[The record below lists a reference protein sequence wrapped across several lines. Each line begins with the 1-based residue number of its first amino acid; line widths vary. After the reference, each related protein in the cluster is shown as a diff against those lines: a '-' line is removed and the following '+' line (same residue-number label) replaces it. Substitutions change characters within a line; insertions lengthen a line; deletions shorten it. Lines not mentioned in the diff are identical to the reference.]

1 MAIIDAELKRSI
13 DSLRLLSVD
22 MIRVAGS
29 GHPGISLGAAPIIY
43 TLYQNHLKINPE
55 EPDWVNRDRFVL
67 SAGHGSALLYA
78 TLFMAGFDIS
88 LDDLQRFRQIDSK
101 CPGHPIYGLTPGVDC
116 TTGPLGQGLA
126 TAVGIALG
134 ERYLASLIENK
145 VKKQKLIDYYTYVLA
160 SDGDLMEGVATEAA
174 AIAGIQGLG
183 KLIVLYDS
191 NDITLDG
198 ELKMSSRED
207 IIKKYDALGWHVDYV
222 SEGND
227 PREIDK
233 AIIRA
238 KKITNKPSLIEIKTI
253 IGRGSY
259 NEGINVVHG
268 IPLTKD
274 DIDNIRYKMGINTNT
289 MEIEASAIKIMRK
302 PITERVKK
310 YYGPWM
316 EYYNHFKTSDD
327 ADLIKIVRFLEFGE
341 IGTNFD
347 ARNFQIQINYNE
359 ELRESNN
366 KIMNVIS
373 DKTKFFLGGSA
384 DLSSSCKTN
393 LYKEAEMNRQYLL
406 GKNIYFGVRE
416 HAMGA
421 VLNGL
426 ALTGLEVFG
435 STFLCFADYLK
446 PAIRMSAMMNLPVI
460 YIFTH
465 DSIAVGQDGETHQP
479 IEQLTMLRSIPNLD
493 VIRPADINEVIGS
506 WDYILKTRK
515 PTAFIISK
523 QMQHILAGTSGT
535 NTSKGGYI
543 VSKENLIPEVTIISS
558 GTDLTTACLIKE
570 DLKDLN
576 KDIRVVSMPSIN
588 IFLNQSK
595 EYQLEIIPSNS
606 IVIIIEA
613 SDPTPWYRFT
623 KPERVIGI
631 TGFGC
636 SGLPDDVLKKKN
648 FDYETIKEKV
658 RELIK

>member
-13 DSLRLLSVD
+13 DSLRLLSID

-29 GHPGISLGAAPIIY
+29 GHPGISLGAAPILY

-55 EPDWVNRDRFVL
+55 DPEWVNRDRFVL
-67 SAGHGSALLYA
+67 SAGHASALLYA
-78 TLFMAGFDIS
+78 TLFMAGYDIT
-88 LDDLQRFRQIDSK
+88 LDDLQNFRQIDSK

-134 ERYLASLIENK
+134 ERYLASLVENK
-145 VKKQKLIDYYTYVLA
+145 VKKQKLINYYTYVLA

-191 NDITLDG
+191 NDVTLDG
-198 ELKMSSRED
+198 ELKISSRED

-222 SEGND
+222 AEGND

-233 AIIRA
+233 AISKA

-259 NEGINVVHG
+259 NEGLNVVHG

-302 PITERVKK
+302 PIEERIKK
-310 YYGPWM
+310 LYKPWL
-316 EYYNHFKTSDD
+316 EYYNHFKTSSDH
-327 ADLIKIVRFLEFGE
+327 DLIKIIRFLEFGE
-341 IGTNFD
+341 INANFD

-373 DKTKFFLGGSA
+373 DKTRFFLGGSA

-393 LYKEAEMNRQYLL
+393 LYKEAEMSRQYLL

-446 PAIRMSAMMNLPVI
+446 PAIRMSAMMNLPVV

-465 DSIAVGQDGETHQP
+465 DSVAVGQDGETHQP
-479 IEQLTMLRSIPNLD
+479 VEQLTMLRSIPNLD

-506 WDYILKTRK
+506 WDYILKSRK
-515 PTAFIISK
+515 PTALIISK

-535 NTSKGGYI
+535 NTSKGAYI
-543 VSKENLIPEVTIISS
+543 VSKENVTPEITIISS

-576 KDIRVVSMPSIN
+576 KDIRIVSMPSIN

-595 EYQLEIIPSNS
+595 EYQSQIIPNNS
-606 IVIIIEA
+606 KIIVIEA
-613 SDPTPWYRFT
+613 SDSMPWYRFT
-623 KPERVIGI
+623 SIENVIGI

-636 SGLPDDVLKKKN
+636 SGLPNDVLKKKN

>member
-101 CPGHPIYGLTPGVDC
+101 CPGHPIYGITPGVDC

-523 QMQHILAGTSGT
+523 QVQHILAGTSGT

-588 IFLNQSK
+588 IFLNQSR

-606 IVIIIEA
+606 IIIAIEA

-623 KPERVIGI
+623 RPERVIGI

>member
-101 CPGHPIYGLTPGVDC
+101 CPGHPIYGITPGVDC

-421 VLNGL
+421 ILNGL

-493 VIRPADINEVIGS
+493 VIRPADINEIIGA

-543 VSKENLIPEVTIISS
+543 VSKENGIPEVTIISS

-588 IFLNQSK
+588 IFLNQSR
-595 EYQLEIIPSNS
+595 EYQLEIIPNNS
-606 IVIIIEA
+606 IVIAIEA

-623 KPERVIGI
+623 RPERVIGI